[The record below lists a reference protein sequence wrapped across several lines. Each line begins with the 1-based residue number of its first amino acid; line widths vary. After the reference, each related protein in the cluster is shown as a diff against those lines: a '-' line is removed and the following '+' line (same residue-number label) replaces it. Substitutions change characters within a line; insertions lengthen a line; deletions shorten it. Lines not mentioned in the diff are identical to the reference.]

1 MLSSLG
7 FFVATAHSIPGRL
20 IFHPRHWRLF
30 CQWKNISYEKK
41 AAVRYK
47 TRTMSTSQN
56 ILCATPRGH
65 RETALAALETPAVVI
80 DRTILEANIA
90 LGAAIARQHKVALRP
105 HIKTHKSPAI
115 AKLQMEA
122 GAAGITASKTDEAL
136 VFIEAGIPSV
146 TVAYPLVDRAKISR
160 LIRAAK
166 IKGTDL
172 RVVADSADGIAAL
185 SAEARAQSHRLPVF
199 LKVDVGL
206 HRCGVDPALPA
217 SRDLALSVGRAAGL
231 RFAGL
236 LSHAGH
242 AYAAGTPEG
251 VRLVARQERELMV
264 GFAESLRQAGL
275 EVPAISVGSTPT
287 VLLNDGF
294 EGLSEVRPGNYVF
307 MDMTQVGLGVARP
320 AQVSLSVIV
329 TVVSRNDRYA
339 IVDAGS
345 KVMSSDRGPHGSDSV
360 RGFGAVFTLEEPD
373 APAMTLARLSEE
385 HGFVEH
391 EGRDLKI
398 GSRLRIVSNHSC
410 PVANLTD
417 RFVAIDEAGGVEYW
431 PVEGRGCVR

>member
-1 MLSSLG
+1 M
-7 FFVATAHSIPGRL
+7 SIIPNTLRADHGGR
-20 IFHPRHWRLF
+20 
-30 CQWKNISYEKK
+30 
-41 AAVRYK
+41 
-47 TRTMSTSQN
+47 
-56 ILCATPRGH
+56 RGA
-65 RETALAALETPAVVI
+65 ALADLETPAVVI
-80 DRTILEANIA
+80 DRPILDANIA
-90 LGAAIARQHKVALRP
+90 MGAAIARQHKVSLRP

-115 AKLQMEA
+115 AKLQIAA

-136 VFIEAGIPSV
+136 VFIEAGIPSI

-166 IKGTDL
+166 IRGTDL

-185 SAEARAQSHRLPVF
+185 SGEARAQSHRLPVF

-217 SRDLALSVGRAAGL
+217 SRDLASALDRAPGL

-236 LSHAGH
+236 LAHAGH
-242 AYAAGTPEG
+242 AYGAGTPEG
-251 VRLVARQERELMV
+251 VRMIAGEERHLLLE
-264 GFAESLRQAGL
+264 FAASLRKAGI
-275 EVPAISVGSTPT
+275 EVREVSVGSTPT
-287 VLLNDGF
+287 VILNDGF
-294 EGLSEVRPGNYVF
+294 EGLSEARPGNYVF

-320 AQVSLSVIV
+320 DQVSLSVMA

-360 RGFGAVFTLEEPD
+360 RGFGAVFTLEEPG

-398 GSRLRIVSNHSC
+398 GSRLRIVPNHSC

-417 RFVAIDEAGGVEYW
+417 RFAVVDEAGGMEYW